1 METPKREAAGSGV
14 IISADGYIVTNN
26 HVVENAQD
34 ITVTLNDKREFPA
47 TIVGTDPQTDLA
59 LIKIECDGLPTL
71 TFGNSDEVR
80 IGEWVLAVGNPFNL
94 TSTVTAGIVSAKA
107 RNLDILGE
115 NTSIESFI
123 QTDAAVN
130 QGNSGGALVNASGEL
145 IGINSA
151 IASHTGYYTG
161 YSFAIPSNI
170 ARKVVGDLK
179 EYGMVQRAVLAVTIQ
194 EVDNNVAQELNLP
207 QVKGV
212 CITSVADDGAAY
224 RAGLQQYDVIT
235 SINGAEVNSVSE
247 LREVMA
253 QYSPGDRVEVA
264 YLRNGSSHKTPL
276 TLLNSEGTTQLTTP
290 TVAGFTEIGETMEGT
305 VEREVMEEVGLKV
318 KNIRYYKS
326 QPWGIASD
334 ILMGYFCDVDGD
346 TTIHMDNEEL
356 KLAKWFSPEEIEL
369 QPTPYSLTNEMMGLF
384 KDKGY
389 EGTL

>member
-1 METPKREAAGSGV
+1 MLIKITPMKTIKLLITTLLIVIVTGASAQHASRSYVDLTSAAEQSVHAVVHIKTTFLYRTSGWDDFFSGSFWEDFFNFSSPFGTHEQQVMGAGSGV

-71 TFGNSDEVR
+71 TFGNSDQVR

-170 ARKVVGDLK
+170 ARKVVEDLK

-194 EVDNNVAQELNLP
+194 EVDNNVAQELNLS

-264 YLRNGSSHKTPL
+264 YLRNGSSHKTLL
-276 TLLNSEGTTQLTTP
+276 TLLNSEGTTQL
-290 TVAGFTEIGETMEGT
+290 
-305 VEREVMEEVGLKV
+305 
-318 KNIRYYKS
+318 YYS
-326 QPWGIASD
+326 NGQ
-334 ILMGYFCDVDGD
+334 
-346 TTIHMDNEEL
+346 
-356 KLAKWFSPEEIEL
+356 
-369 QPTPYSLTNEMMGLF
+369 
-384 KDKGY
+384 
-389 EGTL
+389 

>member
-1 METPKREAAGSGV
+1 MINITPMKTIKLLIATLLVVVVTGASAQSTSRSYVDLTSAAEQSVHAVVHIKTTFLYRTSGWDDFFSGSFWEDFFNFSSPFGTHEQQVMGAGSGV

-59 LIKIECDGLPTL
+59 LVKIECDGLPTL
-71 TFGNSDEVR
+71 TFGNSDQVR

-194 EVDNNVAQELNLP
+194 EVDNNVAQELNLS

-235 SINGAEVNSVSE
+235 SINGSEVNSVSE
-247 LREVMA
+247 LREVLA

-276 TLLNSEGTTQLTTP
+276 TLLNSEGTTQL
-290 TVAGFTEIGETMEGT
+290 
-305 VEREVMEEVGLKV
+305 
-318 KNIRYYKS
+318 YYS
-326 QPWGIASD
+326 NG
-334 ILMGYFCDVDGD
+334 
-346 TTIHMDNEEL
+346 N
-356 KLAKWFSPEEIEL
+356 
-369 QPTPYSLTNEMMGLF
+369 N
-384 KDKGY
+384 
-389 EGTL
+389 

>member
-1 METPKREAAGSGV
+1 MMINITPMKTIKLLIATLLVVVVTGASAQSTSRSYVDLTSAAEQSVHAVVHIKTTFLYRTSGWDDFFSGSFWEDFFNFSSPFGTHEQQVMGAGSGV

-59 LIKIECDGLPTL
+59 LVKIECDGLPTL
-71 TFGNSDEVR
+71 TFGNSDQVR

-194 EVDNNVAQELNLP
+194 EVDNNVAQELNLS

-235 SINGAEVNSVSE
+235 SINGSEVNSVSE
-247 LREVMA
+247 LREVLA

-276 TLLNSEGTTQLTTP
+276 TLLNSEGTTQL
-290 TVAGFTEIGETMEGT
+290 
-305 VEREVMEEVGLKV
+305 
-318 KNIRYYKS
+318 YYS
-326 QPWGIASD
+326 NG
-334 ILMGYFCDVDGD
+334 
-346 TTIHMDNEEL
+346 N
-356 KLAKWFSPEEIEL
+356 
-369 QPTPYSLTNEMMGLF
+369 N
-384 KDKGY
+384 
-389 EGTL
+389 

>member
-1 METPKREAAGSGV
+1 MINITPMKTIKLLIATLLVVVVTGASAQSTSRSYVDLTSAAEQSVHAVVHIKTTFLYRTSGWDDFFSGSFWEDFFNFSSPFGTHEQQVMGAGSGV

-59 LIKIECDGLPTL
+59 LVKIECDGLPTL
-71 TFGNSDEVR
+71 TFGNSDQVR

-170 ARKVVGDLK
+170 ARKVVADLK

-194 EVDNNVAQELNLP
+194 EVDNNVAQELNLS

-235 SINGAEVNSVSE
+235 SINGSEVNSVSE
-247 LREVMA
+247 LREVLA

-276 TLLNSEGTTQLTTP
+276 TLLNSEGTTQL
-290 TVAGFTEIGETMEGT
+290 
-305 VEREVMEEVGLKV
+305 
-318 KNIRYYKS
+318 YYS
-326 QPWGIASD
+326 NG
-334 ILMGYFCDVDGD
+334 
-346 TTIHMDNEEL
+346 N
-356 KLAKWFSPEEIEL
+356 
-369 QPTPYSLTNEMMGLF
+369 N
-384 KDKGY
+384 
-389 EGTL
+389 

>member
-1 METPKREAAGSGV
+1 MLIKITPMKTIKLLITTLLIVIVTGASAQHASRSYVDLTSAAEQSVHAVVHIKTTFLYRTSGWDDFFSGSFWEDFFNFSSPFGTHEQQVMGAGSGV

-71 TFGNSDEVR
+71 TFGNSDQVR

-194 EVDNNVAQELNLP
+194 EVDNNVAQELNLS

-264 YLRNGSSHKTPL
+264 YLRNGSSHKTLL
-276 TLLNSEGTTQLTTP
+276 TLLNSEGTTQL
-290 TVAGFTEIGETMEGT
+290 
-305 VEREVMEEVGLKV
+305 
-318 KNIRYYKS
+318 YYS
-326 QPWGIASD
+326 NG
-334 ILMGYFCDVDGD
+334 
-346 TTIHMDNEEL
+346 N
-356 KLAKWFSPEEIEL
+356 
-369 QPTPYSLTNEMMGLF
+369 N
-384 KDKGY
+384 
-389 EGTL
+389 

>member
-1 METPKREAAGSGV
+1 MINITPMKTIKLLIVTLLVVIVTGASAQSASRSYVDLTSAAEQSVHAVVHIKTTFLYRTSGWDDFFSGSFWEDFFNFSSPFGTHEQQVMGAGSGV
-14 IISADGYIVTNN
+14 IISPDGYIVTNN

-71 TFGNSDEVR
+71 TFGNSDQVR

-194 EVDNNVAQELNLP
+194 EVDNNVAQELNLS

-235 SINGAEVNSVSE
+235 SINGSEVNSVSE

-276 TLLNSEGTTQLTTP
+276 TLLNSEGTTQL
-290 TVAGFTEIGETMEGT
+290 
-305 VEREVMEEVGLKV
+305 
-318 KNIRYYKS
+318 YYS
-326 QPWGIASD
+326 NG
-334 ILMGYFCDVDGD
+334 
-346 TTIHMDNEEL
+346 N
-356 KLAKWFSPEEIEL
+356 
-369 QPTPYSLTNEMMGLF
+369 N
-384 KDKGY
+384 
-389 EGTL
+389 

>member
-1 METPKREAAGSGV
+1 MLIKITPMKTIKLLITTLLIVIVTGASAQSASRSYVDLTSAAEQSVHAVVHIKTTFLYRTSGWDDFFSGSFWEDFFNFSSPFGTHEQQVMGAGSGV
-14 IISADGYIVTNN
+14 IISSDGYIVTNN

-59 LIKIECDGLPTL
+59 LIKIECAGLPTL
-71 TFGNSDEVR
+71 TFGNSDQVR

-194 EVDNNVAQELNLP
+194 EVDNNVAQELNLS

-235 SINGAEVNSVSE
+235 SINGSEVNSVSE

-276 TLLNSEGTTQLTTP
+276 TLLNSEGTTQL
-290 TVAGFTEIGETMEGT
+290 
-305 VEREVMEEVGLKV
+305 
-318 KNIRYYKS
+318 YYS
-326 QPWGIASD
+326 NG
-334 ILMGYFCDVDGD
+334 
-346 TTIHMDNEEL
+346 N
-356 KLAKWFSPEEIEL
+356 
-369 QPTPYSLTNEMMGLF
+369 N
-384 KDKGY
+384 
-389 EGTL
+389 

>member
-1 METPKREAAGSGV
+1 MINITPMKTIKLLMATLLVVVVTGASAQSASRSYVDLTSAAEQSVHAVVHIKTTFLYRTSGWDDFFSGSFWEDFFNFSSPFGTHEQQVMGAGSGV
-14 IISADGYIVTNN
+14 IISPDGYIVTNN

-59 LIKIECDGLPTL
+59 LVKIECDGLPTL
-71 TFGNSDEVR
+71 TFGNSDQVR

-194 EVDNNVAQELNLP
+194 EVDNNVAQELNLS

-235 SINGAEVNSVSE
+235 SINGSEVNSVSE

-276 TLLNSEGTTQLTTP
+276 TLLNSEGTTQL
-290 TVAGFTEIGETMEGT
+290 
-305 VEREVMEEVGLKV
+305 
-318 KNIRYYKS
+318 YYS
-326 QPWGIASD
+326 NG
-334 ILMGYFCDVDGD
+334 
-346 TTIHMDNEEL
+346 N
-356 KLAKWFSPEEIEL
+356 
-369 QPTPYSLTNEMMGLF
+369 N
-384 KDKGY
+384 
-389 EGTL
+389 

>member
-1 METPKREAAGSGV
+1 MLIKIMPMKTIKLLITTLLVVVVTGASAQSASRSYVDLTSAAEQSVHAVVHIKTTFLYRTSGWDDFFSGSFWEDFFNFSSPFGTHEQQVMGAGSGV
-14 IISADGYIVTNN
+14 IISPDGYIVTNN

-59 LIKIECDGLPTL
+59 LVKIECDGLPTL

-194 EVDNNVAQELNLP
+194 EVDNNVAQELNLS

-235 SINGAEVNSVSE
+235 SINGSEVNSVSE

-276 TLLNSEGTTQLTTP
+276 TLLNSEGTTQL
-290 TVAGFTEIGETMEGT
+290 
-305 VEREVMEEVGLKV
+305 
-318 KNIRYYKS
+318 YYS
-326 QPWGIASD
+326 NG
-334 ILMGYFCDVDGD
+334 
-346 TTIHMDNEEL
+346 N
-356 KLAKWFSPEEIEL
+356 
-369 QPTPYSLTNEMMGLF
+369 N
-384 KDKGY
+384 
-389 EGTL
+389 

>member
-1 METPKREAAGSGV
+1 MKRFFKLLLISVMLCSVTTVSAQSSSRNYVDLTSAAEQSVHAVVHIKTTFLYRTSVWDDFFGGSFWEDFFNFSSPFGSYEQQVMGAGSGV
-14 IISADGYIVTNN
+14 IISPDGYIVTNN

-47 TIVGTDPQTDLA
+47 TVVGTDPQTDLA

-71 TFGNSDEVR
+71 AFGNSDNVR

-170 ARKVVGDLK
+170 ARKVVSDLK
-179 EYGMVQRAVLAVTIQ
+179 IYGMVQRAVLAVTIQ
-194 EVDNNVAQELNLP
+194 EVDNNVAQELNLS

-212 CITSVADDGAAY
+212 CITSVAEDGAAA

-235 SINGAEVNSVSE
+235 AINGTEVNSVSE

-264 YLRNGSSHKTPL
+264 YLRDGASRKTPL
-276 TLLNSEGTTQLTTP
+276 TLLNSEGTTEL
-290 TVAGFTEIGETMEGT
+290 
-305 VEREVMEEVGLKV
+305 
-318 KNIRYYKS
+318 YYS
-326 QPWGIASD
+326 NGQ
-334 ILMGYFCDVDGD
+334 
-346 TTIHMDNEEL
+346 
-356 KLAKWFSPEEIEL
+356 
-369 QPTPYSLTNEMMGLF
+369 
-384 KDKGY
+384 
-389 EGTL
+389 

>member
-1 METPKREAAGSGV
+1 MLIKITPMKTIKLLITTLLIVIVTGASAQHASRSYVDLTSAAEQSVHAVVHIKTTFLYRTSGWDDFFSGSFWEDFFNFSSPFGTHEQQVMGAGSGV

-71 TFGNSDEVR
+71 TFGNSDQVR

-170 ARKVVGDLK
+170 ARKVVEDLK

-194 EVDNNVAQELNLP
+194 EVDNNVAQELNLS

-276 TLLNSEGTTQLTTP
+276 TLLNSEGTTQL
-290 TVAGFTEIGETMEGT
+290 
-305 VEREVMEEVGLKV
+305 
-318 KNIRYYKS
+318 YYS
-326 QPWGIASD
+326 NGQ
-334 ILMGYFCDVDGD
+334 
-346 TTIHMDNEEL
+346 
-356 KLAKWFSPEEIEL
+356 
-369 QPTPYSLTNEMMGLF
+369 
-384 KDKGY
+384 
-389 EGTL
+389 

>member
-1 METPKREAAGSGV
+1 MLINITPMKTIKLLIASLLMVIVTGASAQSASRSYVDLTSAAEQSVHAVVHIKTTFLYRTSGWDDFFSGSFWEDFFNFSSPFGTHEQQVMGAGSGV
-14 IISADGYIVTNN
+14 IISPDGYIVTNN
-26 HVVENAQD
+26 HVVENSQD
-34 ITVTLNDKREFPA
+34 VVVTLNDKREFPA
-47 TIVGTDPQTDLA
+47 TIIGTDPQTDLA

-71 TFGNSDEVR
+71 TFGNSDQVR

-194 EVDNNVAQELNLP
+194 EVDNNVAQELNLS

-235 SINGAEVNSVSE
+235 SVNGAEVNSVSE
-247 LREVMA
+247 LREVLA

-276 TLLNSEGTTQLTTP
+276 TLLNSEGTTQL
-290 TVAGFTEIGETMEGT
+290 
-305 VEREVMEEVGLKV
+305 
-318 KNIRYYKS
+318 YYS
-326 QPWGIASD
+326 NG
-334 ILMGYFCDVDGD
+334 
-346 TTIHMDNEEL
+346 N
-356 KLAKWFSPEEIEL
+356 
-369 QPTPYSLTNEMMGLF
+369 N
-384 KDKGY
+384 
-389 EGTL
+389 

>member
-1 METPKREAAGSGV
+1 MLIKITPMKTIKLLITTLLVVVVTGASAQSASRSYVDLTSAAEQSVHAVVHIKTTFLYRTSGWDDFFSGSFWEDFFNFSSPFGTHEQQVMGAGSGV

-59 LIKIECDGLPTL
+59 LVKIECDGLPTL
-71 TFGNSDEVR
+71 TFGNSDQVR

-235 SINGAEVNSVSE
+235 AINGTEVNSVSE

-264 YLRNGSSHKTPL
+264 YLRDGSSHKTPL
-276 TLLNSEGTTQLTTP
+276 TLLNSEGTTQL
-290 TVAGFTEIGETMEGT
+290 
-305 VEREVMEEVGLKV
+305 
-318 KNIRYYKS
+318 YYS
-326 QPWGIASD
+326 NG
-334 ILMGYFCDVDGD
+334 
-346 TTIHMDNEEL
+346 N
-356 KLAKWFSPEEIEL
+356 
-369 QPTPYSLTNEMMGLF
+369 N
-384 KDKGY
+384 
-389 EGTL
+389 

>member
-1 METPKREAAGSGV
+1 MLIKITPMKTIKLLIATLLVVVVTGALAQSASRSYVDLTSAAEQSVHAVVHIKTTFLYRTSGWDDFFSGSFWEDFFNFSSPFGTHEQQVMGAGSGV
-14 IISADGYIVTNN
+14 IISPDGYIVTNN

-71 TFGNSDEVR
+71 TFGNSDQVR

-161 YSFAIPSNI
+161 YSFAIPSHI

-264 YLRNGSSHKTPL
+264 YLRDGSSHKTPL
-276 TLLNSEGTTQLTTP
+276 TLLNSEGTTQL
-290 TVAGFTEIGETMEGT
+290 
-305 VEREVMEEVGLKV
+305 
-318 KNIRYYKS
+318 YYS
-326 QPWGIASD
+326 NG
-334 ILMGYFCDVDGD
+334 
-346 TTIHMDNEEL
+346 N
-356 KLAKWFSPEEIEL
+356 
-369 QPTPYSLTNEMMGLF
+369 N
-384 KDKGY
+384 
-389 EGTL
+389 

>member
-1 METPKREAAGSGV
+1 MMINITPMKTIKLLIATLLVVVVTGASAQSTSRSYVDLTSAAEQSVHAVVHIKTTFLYRTSGWDDFFSGSFWEDFFNFSSPFGTHEQQVMGAGSGV

-71 TFGNSDEVR
+71 TFGTSDQVR

-194 EVDNNVAQELNLP
+194 EVDNNVAQELNLS

-235 SINGAEVNSVSE
+235 SINGSEVNSVSE
-247 LREVMA
+247 LREVLA

-276 TLLNSEGTTQLTTP
+276 TLLNSEGTTQL
-290 TVAGFTEIGETMEGT
+290 
-305 VEREVMEEVGLKV
+305 
-318 KNIRYYKS
+318 YYS
-326 QPWGIASD
+326 NG
-334 ILMGYFCDVDGD
+334 
-346 TTIHMDNEEL
+346 N
-356 KLAKWFSPEEIEL
+356 
-369 QPTPYSLTNEMMGLF
+369 N
-384 KDKGY
+384 
-389 EGTL
+389 

>member
-1 METPKREAAGSGV
+1 MTINLTPMKTIKLLIASLFVVIAMGMSAQPATHSYVDLTSAAEQSVHAVVHIKTTFLYRTSGWDDFFSGSFWEDFFNFSSPFGSYEQEVMGAGSGV
-14 IISADGYIVTNN
+14 IISSDGYIVTNN

-34 ITVTLNDKREFPA
+34 IVVTLNDKREFPA
-47 TIVGTDPQTDLA
+47 TVIGTDPQTDLA

-71 TFGNSDEVR
+71 TFGNSDQVR

-170 ARKVVGDLK
+170 ARKVVDDLK
-179 EYGMVQRAVLAVTIQ
+179 QYGMVQRAVMAVTIQ

-212 CITSVADDGAAY
+212 CITSVSDDGAAD
-224 RAGLQQYDVIT
+224 RAGLQQYDVLI

-247 LREVMA
+247 LREVLA

-264 YLRNGSSHKTPL
+264 YLRNGSSYKTPL
-276 TLLNSEGTTQLTTP
+276 TLLNSEGTTEL
-290 TVAGFTEIGETMEGT
+290 
-305 VEREVMEEVGLKV
+305 
-318 KNIRYYKS
+318 YYS
-326 QPWGIASD
+326 NSNGQ
-334 ILMGYFCDVDGD
+334 
-346 TTIHMDNEEL
+346 
-356 KLAKWFSPEEIEL
+356 
-369 QPTPYSLTNEMMGLF
+369 
-384 KDKGY
+384 
-389 EGTL
+389 

>member
-1 METPKREAAGSGV
+1 MLIKITPMKTIKLLITTLLIVIVTGVSAQSASRSYVDLTSAAEQSVHAVVHIKTTFLYRTSGWDDFFSGSFWEDFFNFSAPFGTHEQQVMGAGSGV
-14 IISADGYIVTNN
+14 IISPDGYIVTNN

-276 TLLNSEGTTQLTTP
+276 TLLNSEGTTQL
-290 TVAGFTEIGETMEGT
+290 
-305 VEREVMEEVGLKV
+305 
-318 KNIRYYKS
+318 YYS
-326 QPWGIASD
+326 NG
-334 ILMGYFCDVDGD
+334 
-346 TTIHMDNEEL
+346 N
-356 KLAKWFSPEEIEL
+356 
-369 QPTPYSLTNEMMGLF
+369 N
-384 KDKGY
+384 
-389 EGTL
+389 

>member
-1 METPKREAAGSGV
+1 MINITPMKTIKLLITTLLVVFVTGASAQSASRSYVDLTSAAEQSVHAVVHIKTTFLYRTSVWDDFFSGSFWEDFFNFSSPFGSYEQQVMGAGSGV
-14 IISADGYIVTNN
+14 IISPDGYIVTNN

-34 ITVTLNDKREFPA
+34 IMVTLNDKREFPA

-59 LIKIECDGLPTL
+59 LVKIECDGLPTL

-194 EVDNNVAQELNLP
+194 EVDNNVAQELNLS

-235 SINGAEVNSVSE
+235 SINGSEVNSVSE

-276 TLLNSEGTTQLTTP
+276 TLLNSEGTTQL
-290 TVAGFTEIGETMEGT
+290 
-305 VEREVMEEVGLKV
+305 
-318 KNIRYYKS
+318 YYS
-326 QPWGIASD
+326 NG
-334 ILMGYFCDVDGD
+334 
-346 TTIHMDNEEL
+346 N
-356 KLAKWFSPEEIEL
+356 
-369 QPTPYSLTNEMMGLF
+369 N
-384 KDKGY
+384 
-389 EGTL
+389 

>member
-1 METPKREAAGSGV
+1 MKTIKLLITTLLIVIVTGVSAQSASRSYVDLTSAAEQSVHAVVHIKTTFLYRTSGWDDFFSGSFWEDFFNFSSPFGTHEQQVMGAGSGV

-71 TFGNSDEVR
+71 TFGNSDQVR

-194 EVDNNVAQELNLP
+194 EVDNNVAQELNLS

-235 SINGAEVNSVSE
+235 SINGSEVNSVSE
-247 LREVMA
+247 LREVLA

-276 TLLNSEGTTQLTTP
+276 TLLNSEGTTQL
-290 TVAGFTEIGETMEGT
+290 
-305 VEREVMEEVGLKV
+305 
-318 KNIRYYKS
+318 YYS
-326 QPWGIASD
+326 NG
-334 ILMGYFCDVDGD
+334 
-346 TTIHMDNEEL
+346 N
-356 KLAKWFSPEEIEL
+356 
-369 QPTPYSLTNEMMGLF
+369 N
-384 KDKGY
+384 
-389 EGTL
+389 